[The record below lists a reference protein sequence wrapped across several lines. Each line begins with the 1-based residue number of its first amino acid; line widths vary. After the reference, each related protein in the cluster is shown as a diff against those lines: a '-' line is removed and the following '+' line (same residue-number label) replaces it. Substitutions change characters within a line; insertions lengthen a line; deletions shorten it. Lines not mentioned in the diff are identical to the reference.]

1 MSLILYL
8 NILLS
13 ISLSLSHSSS
23 CHKELLTRKLN
34 VTGEVFSVCKSKT
47 NSVGS
52 TVIFTSWDL
61 LPLFSLVNQG
71 EKGLTPFFPMQV
83 RHKWDSFCH
92 AKIFPPHP
100 CDVKHKAAHF
110 SCFLDRGNNFL
121 ICPEGARAKMGRKR
135 KSLWNWLEER
145 CILFKLEVKI
155 YSKGEIISIFIKCQR
170 VWLLDLPQA
179 TLGLKTF
186 QQDLIDPDG
195 LRLFLF
201 FTPSTLLPP
210 A

>member
-1 MSLILYL
+1 MAVNLKPVPLALRWFSPA
-8 NILLS
+8 
-13 ISLSLSHSSS
+13 
-23 CHKELLTRKLN
+23 ETRTRSFPWWTVWRHFFLRKPD
-34 VTGEVFSVCKSKT
+34 T
-47 NSVGS
+47 NGIVA
-52 TVIFTSWDL
+52 
-61 LPLFSLVNQG
+61 
-71 EKGLTPFFPMQV
+71 PMQ
-83 RHKWDSFCH
+83 RF
-92 AKIFPPHP
+92 FPPHP
-100 CDVKHKAAHF
+100 CDVKHTAAHF
-110 SCFLDRGNNFL
+110 SYFLDRGNNFL
-121 ICPEGARAKMGRKR
+121 ICPEGARAKTGKKKKK

-145 CILFKLEVKI
+145 CILFKLEVKT